1 LPVFGT
7 GSADLA
13 GAVADLGYKAEEA
26 GVLDAVKL
34 LLSEEEWMYGYG
46 GYKKYESVESKKA
59 KAAKSIQKLLKK
71 NPNLAPIEVS
81 GRKLTKTWWGM
92 AWTENLERYA
102 DFGNRIGRGRSY
114 VRQGAVLDLQIE
126 SGCVR
131 AIVQGSRAKPYDVVV
146 QVKPLDPV
154 SWRKI
159 VEACSGNL
167 SSLEQLISGKFP
179 AEMADLFRT
188 TKTGLFPSP
197 REIDFGCSCPD
208 WADMCKHV
216 AAVLYGIGIRF
227 DEDPTLFFKL
237 RQVEIDDLISDAVK
251 KTSDTLI
258 DKSKSAGKSKRAL
271 SAADDDLAGLFGVDM
286 NLNLPKSDASADAEL
301 DADTDATEGVA
312 DGAPDDVSAT
322 PSVPETAPAT
332 PPAPKKRGRPRKSE
346 QL

>member
-1 LPVFGT
+1 
-7 GSADLA
+7 
-13 GAVADLGYKAEEA
+13 
-26 GVLDAVKL
+26 
-34 LLSEEEWMYGYG
+34 
-46 GYKKYESVESKKA
+46 
-59 KAAKSIQKLLKK
+59 
-71 NPNLAPIEVS
+71 
-81 GRKLTKTWWGM
+81 
-92 AWTENLERYA
+92 
-102 DFGNRIGRGRSY
+102 
-114 VRQGAVLDLQIE
+114 
-126 SGCVR
+126 VR

>member
-1 LPVFGT
+1 
-7 GSADLA
+7 
-13 GAVADLGYKAEEA
+13 
-26 GVLDAVKL
+26 
-34 LLSEEEWMYGYG
+34 
-46 GYKKYESVESKKA
+46 
-59 KAAKSIQKLLKK
+59 
-71 NPNLAPIEVS
+71 
-81 GRKLTKTWWGM
+81 
-92 AWTENLERYA
+92 
-102 DFGNRIGRGRSY
+102 
-114 VRQGAVLDLQIE
+114 
-126 SGCVR
+126 
-131 AIVQGSRAKPYDVVV
+131 
-146 QVKPLDPV
+146 
-154 SWRKI
+154 
-159 VEACSGNL
+159 
-167 SSLEQLISGKFP
+167 
-179 AEMADLFRT
+179 
-188 TKTGLFPSP
+188 
-197 REIDFGCSCPD
+197 
-208 WADMCKHV
+208 MCKHV

>member
-1 LPVFGT
+1 MISVVEKWRL
-7 GSADLA
+7 SAREPHRRPLEIKPFEFSNE
-13 GAVADLGYKAEEA
+13 L
-26 GVLDAVKL
+26 L

-59 KAAKSIQKLLKK
+59 KAAKSMQKLLKK
-71 NPNLAPIEVS
+71 NPNLTPIKVS

-126 SGCVR
+126 SGRVR

-146 QVKPLDPV
+146 EVKPLDPV
-154 SWRKI
+154 SWHKI

-179 AEMADLFRT
+179 AEMADLFMT

-197 REIDFGCSCPD
+197 REIGFGCSCPD

-216 AAVLYGIGIRF
+216 AAVLYGIGVRF

-237 RQVEIDDLISDAVK
+237 RQVDIDDLISDAVK

-258 DKSKSAGKSKRAL
+258 DKSRSAGKSKRAL
-271 SAADDDLAGLFGVDM
+271 SATGDDLAGLFGVDI
-286 NLNLPKSDASADAEL
+286 NLDQPKSDVNASA
-301 DADTDATEGVA
+301 
-312 DGAPDDVSAT
+312 PVSAN
-322 PSVPETAPAT
+322 PPAPAPETAPTT
-332 PPAPKKRGRPRKSE
+332 PSAPKKRGRPRKSE
-346 QL
+346 KL